1 MGFHFCL
8 VNGEKRATEGIAYGP
23 KIVLFIFKKIQKQ
36 DSMFK
41 NVPIRGLI
49 VWVSQGTVAIHHQ
62 LYATQDSFH

>member
-23 KIVLFIFKKIQKQ
+23 KIVLFIFNKIQKQ

-41 NVPIRGLI
+41 KFP
-49 VWVSQGTVAIHHQ
+49 HQ
-62 LYATQDSFH
+62 EG